1 MKKLRKIAKYISI
14 ILVVIIIVSLAGTV
28 SLVRS
33 AWPDYKKDVKL
44 ESKLHNGEAEVYRD
58 QWGVPQIYAKDNYS
72 LFFVQGYVQA
82 QDRLWQM
89 EMNRIIGNG
98 ELSKY
103 FGNGFVELDYYMRT
117 IGLKRVAESSYGLL
131 NEETKE
137 NLNAYV
143 DGVNAYLEKN
153 EKSLP
158 VEFKVLGVKP
168 DKWNAGDVLTTCN
181 IMVTYMSYNY
191 LIEIMRAKI
200 VATLGEEAVNEL
212 FLYEEENEIMVP
224 EDLDDYRWLN
234 EESGTLDLAFLNKSY
249 AQKWGSNNW
258 VINGEHT
265 KSGKPILCNDTH
277 ISLSMPSMWY
287 EMGLHSDNYNVSG
300 YSLIGAPYVVIG
312 HNDKI
317 SWGITN
323 VTTDVQDLYVEKL
336 DDIDNPKQ
344 YYYKDEW
351 HDLKIEKEKIEVKE
365 SDTIERNVY
374 YTEHGPLVNE
384 AMEIGKQPIS
394 MKWTLYDGNTLLNAV
409 TAINQAGNW
418 SEFREGLREWNN
430 AAQNFVYAD
439 VYGNIGYQNTSKV
452 PIREKYHQG
461 LLPVP
466 GWTGTYEWKGYVPY
480 DELPSQYNP
489 EEGHIVTANNKT
501 VSNDY
506 EYYISDDWSADYRV
520 SRIKELLSQT
530 ENATIEEMER
540 IQLDTYSIPA
550 EKLVPYFI
558 NIQTEDEIEKAA
570 IGILKNW
577 DYKEDGDSAAAAIFE
592 VWYNKLVTRVINDN
606 LNYRTNQDYQPSDRF
621 LDYADFHYPFM
632 IQIMND
638 NTNHWFDLKDTEE
651 TETRDD
657 LLKMTLK
664 ETMKELK
671 IKKEKDLS
679 KVEWGKIHS
688 VTLRDSAFGSAGIGI
703 IEKIFNS
710 STYGYNG
717 GNVTI
722 NVGGYG
728 WEGDYSINFGTSQRM
743 IIDMNDFD
751 NSVNINSSGEVQQIF
766 HKNREDQTK
775 FWTSGEYKTFL
786 FSKEKIESNSKY
798 KYKITY

>member
-44 ESKLHNGEAEVYRD
+44 ESKLRNGEAEVYRD

-72 LFFVQGYVQA
+72 LFFAQGYVQA

-89 EMNRIIGNG
+89 EMNRIIGYG

-103 FGNGFVELDYYMRT
+103 FGNGYVELDYYMRT
-117 IGLKRVAESSYGLL
+117 IGLKRVAESSYELL

-212 FLYEEENEIMVP
+212 FLYEEEDEIMVP

-287 EMGLHSDNYNVSG
+287 EIGLHSDNYNVSG

-323 VTTDVQDLYVEKL
+323 VTTDVQDLYVEKI

-489 EEGHIVTANNKT
+489 EEGYIVTANNKT
-501 VSNDY
+501 VSDDY

-570 IGILKNW
+570 IGILKSW

-638 NTNHWFDLKDTEE
+638 NTNNWFDLKDTEE

-688 VTLRDSAFGSAGIGI
+688 VTLRDSAFGSTGIGI